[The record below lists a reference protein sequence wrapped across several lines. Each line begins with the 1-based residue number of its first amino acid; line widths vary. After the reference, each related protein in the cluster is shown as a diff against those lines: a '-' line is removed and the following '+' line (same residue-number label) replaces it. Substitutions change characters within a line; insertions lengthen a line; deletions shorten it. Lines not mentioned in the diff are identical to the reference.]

1 MNDSPWNR
9 CDVCGRFI
17 PYEHFDGR
25 ATRRLGTPDS
35 DYTSETWET
44 LCETCVVGER
54 QARAENALNAEDD
67 ASFCGAP
74 DDETAAILQH
84 PVVAL

>member
-1 MNDSPWNR
+1 MKSL
-9 CDVCGRFI
+9 FI
-17 PYEHFDGR
+17 PTGQPNNFDIDWSAIGI
-25 ATRRLGTPDS
+25 DES
-35 DYTSETWET
+35 DDTQTAYV
-44 LCETCVVGER
+44 L
-54 QARAENALNAEDD
+54 ALNAEDD